1 MLSWDRNRI
10 ETEHW
15 EFAQV
20 ADFSEFKDFDCSD
33 EDLNDF
39 IRNDATQHKE
49 ELIAETYSFKFIDK
63 RGQRTAPVSFISLS
77 NDSLRLKTNRQKRSI
92 PNKLRYP
99 QFPAVKVARLGVHKD
114 VQGKSIGTLLLELT
128 KELFLTNN
136 RTGCRFLT
144 VEAYNKKR
152 VTDFY
157 KQNDFRY
164 LHDDDKDDKT
174 RIMFYDLKR
183 FRPKDNG

>member
-1 MLSWDRNRI
+1 MLSWDRNKI
-10 ETEHW
+10 ETKDW

-20 ADFSEFKDFDCSD
+20 TTFSEFKDFDCSD
-33 EDLNDF
+33 VDLNDF
-39 IRNDATQHKE
+39 IHNDAAQHKE

-63 RGQRTAPVSFISLS
+63 RGKKTAPVSFISLS
-77 NDSLRLKTNRQKRSI
+77 NDSLRLKTNRQKRII

-114 VQGKSIGTLLLELT
+114 LQGKTIGALLLELT

-152 VTDFY
+152 VTNFY
-157 KQNDFRY
+157 KRNDFQF
-164 LHDDDKDDKT
+164 LHDNDKNDKT
-174 RIMFYDLKR
+174 RIIFYDLKR
-183 FRPKDNG
+183 FKPKDNS